1 MLHHLLLLQLL
12 LALRQQYHPL
22 PAIKDKEHSELE
34 EVLHLVLDLRV
45 KVLELFQHQVLLL
58 LQELVQLML
67 RQELVQLPP
76 LQEAAQVIQRQEL
89 VLLSPLQEAVQ
100 LMLHRELAQLMLQ
113 AQLQHQVQE
122 LAQRKAPV
130 QAGAE
135 ELEQDQQLARDQ
147 LQVPD
152 KAQPSQDQVVLI
164 DT

>member
-1 MLHHLLLLQLL
+1 MLHHLLLLQLF

-113 AQLQHQVQE
+113 AQLQHLE
-122 LAQRKAPV
+122 LAHRKAPV